1 MLSTMKKFNYNI
13 ILVSMGLLSLN
24 MAHADSMTEVEQ
36 LRNEVKQ
43 LREMIEQQQQVQNK
57 QIVTLENN
65 VKAAQVVSQAKDQS
79 FARTKAGAEVTLYGN
94 IRADLLYQ
102 SEGGSADRL
111 YNQINSVPLKGH
123 NESSDQLKSTLA
135 ATRLGL
141 DFKTAD
147 KDISGKIE
155 VDFLGANDGLRIRH
169 AYFNYGQWLIGQT
182 WSNFAVPDYMP
193 ETIDALG
200 YVGGAV
206 KRDAQIRYTH
216 KFNAETQL
224 VTALE
229 DSKDALSNMRIPV
242 LSTRLNQSFA
252 DRAGALSLRGM
263 VSEKR
268 TVADNELAWGVGLGA
283 KYDISA
289 KTTLKADYY
298 HVKGDSSLVSWT
310 NQGFAIDAN
319 KNIMALNQF
328 DSIAVG
334 VTQQFN
340 SKWRGT
346 LGYGYMKAD
355 ENQDYIRYLSDP
367 TKANKTLW
375 QAWANVFYSPKKP
388 LSFGLEYVYG
398 ERKAF
403 VAAPNGQDTGEDN
416 RFNAVAMYNF

>member
-43 LREMIEQQQQVQNK
+43 LREMIEQQQHMQNK
-57 QIVTLENN
+57 QIVALENN

-182 WSNFAVPDYMP
+182 WSNFAIPDYMP

-268 TVADNELAWGVGLGA
+268 TVADNELAWGIGLGA

-328 DSIAVG
+328 DSITVG
-334 VTQQFN
+334 LTQQFN
-340 SKWRGT
+340 SQWRGT

-416 RFNAVAMYNF
+416 RFNAVAIYNF

>member
-1 MLSTMKKFNYNI
+1 
-13 ILVSMGLLSLN
+13 MGLLSLN

-57 QIVTLENN
+57 QIVALENN

-141 DFKTAD
+141 DFKTTD

-328 DSIAVG
+328 DSITVG

-340 SKWRGT
+340 SQWRGT

-416 RFNAVAMYNF
+416 RFNAVAIYNF

>member
-1 MLSTMKKFNYNI
+1 MKKFNYNI

-24 MAHADSMTEVEQ
+24 MAHADADSMTEVEQ

-43 LREMIEQQQQVQNK
+43 LRSMIEQQQHMQNK
-57 QIVTLENN
+57 QIVALENN
-65 VKAAQVVSQAKDQS
+65 VKAAQVVSQAKDQT

-328 DSIAVG
+328 DSITVG

-340 SKWRGT
+340 SQWRGT

-416 RFNAVAMYNF
+416 RFNAVAIYNF

>member
-1 MLSTMKKFNYNI
+1 MKKFNYNI

-57 QIVTLENN
+57 QIVALENN
-65 VKAAQVVSQAKDQS
+65 VKTAQVVSQAKDQS

-102 SEGGSADRL
+102 SEGGGADRL

-328 DSIAVG
+328 DSITVG
-334 VTQQFN
+334 VTQQLN
-340 SKWRGT
+340 SQWRGT

-416 RFNAVAMYNF
+416 RFNAVVIYNF

>member
-1 MLSTMKKFNYNI
+1 MKKFNYNI

-57 QIVTLENN
+57 QIVALENN

-111 YNQINSVPLKGH
+111 YNQINTVPLKGH

-310 NQGFAIDAN
+310 NQGFTIDAN
-319 KNIMALNQF
+319 KNIMSLNQF
-328 DSIAVG
+328 DSITVG

-340 SKWRGT
+340 SQWRGT

-367 TKANKTLW
+367 SKANKTLW

>member
-1 MLSTMKKFNYNI
+1 MKKFNYNI

-43 LREMIEQQQQVQNK
+43 LREMIEQQQHMQNK
-57 QIVTLENN
+57 QIVALENN
-65 VKAAQVVSQAKDQS
+65 VKAAQVVSQAKDQT

-268 TVADNELAWGVGLGA
+268 TVADNELAWGIGLGA
-283 KYDISA
+283 KYDISV
-289 KTTLKADYY
+289 KTTFKADYY

-328 DSIAVG
+328 DSITVG

-340 SKWRGT
+340 SQWRGT

-416 RFNAVAMYNF
+416 RFNAVAIYNF

>member
-1 MLSTMKKFNYNI
+1 
-13 ILVSMGLLSLN
+13 MGLLSLN

-43 LREMIEQQQQVQNK
+43 LREMIEQQQHMQNK
-57 QIVTLENN
+57 QIVALENN
-65 VKAAQVVSQAKDQS
+65 VKAAQVVSQAKDQT

-169 AYFNYGQWLIGQT
+169 AHFNYGQWLIGQT

-268 TVADNELAWGVGLGA
+268 TVADNELAWGIGLGA

-289 KTTLKADYY
+289 KTTFKADYY

-328 DSIAVG
+328 DSITVG

-340 SKWRGT
+340 SQWRGT

-416 RFNAVAMYNF
+416 RFNAVAIYNF

>member
-1 MLSTMKKFNYNI
+1 MKKFNYNI

-43 LREMIEQQQQVQNK
+43 LRSMIEQQQHMQNK
-57 QIVTLENN
+57 QIVALENN
-65 VKAAQVVSQAKDQS
+65 VKAAQVVSQAKDQT

-169 AYFNYGQWLIGQT
+169 AYFNYGQWSIGQT

-268 TVADNELAWGVGLGA
+268 TVADNEFAWGIGLGA

-328 DSIAVG
+328 DSISVG

-340 SKWRGT
+340 SQWRGT

-416 RFNAVAMYNF
+416 RFNAVAIYNF

>member
-1 MLSTMKKFNYNI
+1 MKKFNYNI

-57 QIVTLENN
+57 QIVALENN
-65 VKAAQVVSQAKDQS
+65 VKTAQVVSQAKDQS

-310 NQGFAIDAN
+310 NQGFTIDAN

-328 DSIAVG
+328 DSITVG

-340 SKWRGT
+340 SQWRGT

>member
-1 MLSTMKKFNYNI
+1 
-13 ILVSMGLLSLN
+13 MGLLSLN

-43 LREMIEQQQQVQNK
+43 LREMIEQQQHVQNK
-57 QIVTLENN
+57 QIVALENN
-65 VKAAQVVSQAKDQS
+65 VKAAQVVSQAKDQT

-268 TVADNELAWGVGLGA
+268 TVADNELAWGIGLGA

-289 KTTLKADYY
+289 KTTFKADYY

-328 DSIAVG
+328 DSITVG

-340 SKWRGT
+340 SQWRGT

-416 RFNAVAMYNF
+416 RFNAVAIYNF

>member
-1 MLSTMKKFNYNI
+1 MISTMHIFKYNI

-57 QIVTLENN
+57 QIVALENN
-65 VKAAQVVSQAKDQS
+65 VKTAQVVSQAKDQS

-111 YNQINSVPLKGH
+111 YNQINSVPFKGH

-206 KRDAQIRYTH
+206 KRDAQIRFTH

-328 DSIAVG
+328 DSITVG

-340 SKWRGT
+340 SQWRGT

-355 ENQDYIRYLSDP
+355 ENQDYIRYLNDP

>member
-1 MLSTMKKFNYNI
+1 MKKFNYNI

-43 LREMIEQQQQVQNK
+43 LRSMIEQQQHMQNK
-57 QIVTLENN
+57 QIVALENN
-65 VKAAQVVSQAKDQS
+65 VKAAQVVSQAKDQT

-182 WSNFAVPDYMP
+182 WSNFAIPDYMP

-252 DRAGALSLRGM
+252 DRAGVLSLRGM

-328 DSIAVG
+328 DSITVG
-334 VTQQFN
+334 LTQQFN
-340 SKWRGT
+340 SQWRGT

-416 RFNAVAMYNF
+416 RFNAVAIYNF

>member
-1 MLSTMKKFNYNI
+1 MHIFKYNI

-57 QIVTLENN
+57 QIVALENN
-65 VKAAQVVSQAKDQS
+65 VKTAQVVSQAKDQS

-328 DSIAVG
+328 DSITVG
-334 VTQQFN
+334 VTQQFD
-340 SKWRGT
+340 SQWRGT

-416 RFNAVAMYNF
+416 RFNAVAIYNF

>member
-1 MLSTMKKFNYNI
+1 MKKFNYNI

-57 QIVTLENN
+57 QIVALENN

-147 KDISGKIE
+147 KNVSGKIE
-155 VDFLGANDGLRIRH
+155 VDFLGANDALRIRH

-182 WSNFAVPDYMP
+182 WSNFAIPDYMP

-200 YVGGAV
+200 YVGGSV
-206 KRDAQIRYTH
+206 KRTPQVRYSYTIQPGS
-216 KFNAETQL
+216 QL
-224 VTALE
+224 VVAAEDPKDSTVQARLPALTARWNQKIGDDL
-229 DSKDALSNMRIPV
+229 NM
-242 LSTRLNQSFA
+242 
-252 DRAGALSLRGM
+252 SLRTM
-263 VSEKR
+263 AHEKR
-268 TVADNELAWGVGLGA
+268 IESNEEWSWGVGLGA
-283 KYDISA
+283 KYDFTPQTS
-289 KTTLKADYY
+289 LKADYY
-298 HVKGDSSLVSWT
+298 HVKGDSSFVSWA
-310 NQGFAIDAN
+310 NSGVVKQGSEIV
-319 KNIMALNQF
+319 ALSEF
-328 DSIAVG
+328 DSITVG
-334 VTQQFN
+334 VAQKINDKT
-340 SKWRGT
+340 RAT
-346 LGYGYMKAD
+346 LGYGYMKFKED
-355 ENQDYIRYLSDP
+355 QTYIAASP
-367 TKANKTLW
+367 QANKELW
-375 QAWANVFYSPKKP
+375 QAWVNVFYSPVKP
-388 LSFGLEYVYG
+388 ISFGLEYVYG
-398 ERKAF
+398 EREVFTALEDGTKK
-403 VAAPNGQDTGEDN
+403 GEDN
-416 RFNAVAMYNF
+416 RVSMLAQYNF

>member
-1 MLSTMKKFNYNI
+1 
-13 ILVSMGLLSLN
+13 MGLLSLN

-43 LREMIEQQQQVQNK
+43 LCEMIEQQQQVQNK
-57 QIVTLENN
+57 QIVALENN

-141 DFKTAD
+141 DFKTTD

-328 DSIAVG
+328 DSITVG

-340 SKWRGT
+340 SQWRGT

>member
-328 DSIAVG
+328 DSITVG

-416 RFNAVAMYNF
+416 RFNAVAIYNF

>member
-1 MLSTMKKFNYNI
+1 
-13 ILVSMGLLSLN
+13 MGLLSLN

-57 QIVTLENN
+57 QIVALENN

-310 NQGFAIDAN
+310 NQGFTIDAN

-328 DSIAVG
+328 DSITVG
-334 VTQQFN
+334 LTQQFN
-340 SKWRGT
+340 SQWRGT

>member
-1 MLSTMKKFNYNI
+1 MKKFNYNI

-57 QIVTLENN
+57 QIVALENN
-65 VKAAQVVSQAKDQS
+65 VKAAQVVSQAKDQR

-111 YNQINSVPLKGH
+111 YNQINTVPLKGH

-268 TVADNELAWGVGLGA
+268 TVADNELAWGIGLGA

-328 DSIAVG
+328 DSITVG

-340 SKWRGT
+340 SQWRGT

>member
-1 MLSTMKKFNYNI
+1 MISTMHIFKYNI

-43 LREMIEQQQQVQNK
+43 LRSMIEQQQHMQNK
-57 QIVTLENN
+57 QIVALENN

-328 DSIAVG
+328 DSITVG

-340 SKWRGT
+340 SQWRGT

-416 RFNAVAMYNF
+416 RFNAVAIYNF

>member
-1 MLSTMKKFNYNI
+1 MHIFKYNI

-57 QIVTLENN
+57 QIVALENN

-252 DRAGALSLRGM
+252 DGAGALSLRGM

-310 NQGFAIDAN
+310 NQGFATDAN

-328 DSIAVG
+328 DSITVG

-340 SKWRGT
+340 SQWRGT

>member
-1 MLSTMKKFNYNI
+1 MKKFNYNI

-57 QIVTLENN
+57 QIVALENN
-65 VKAAQVVSQAKDQS
+65 VKAAQVVSQAKDQR
-79 FARTKAGAEVTLYGN
+79 FARTKAGTEVTLYGN

-268 TVADNELAWGVGLGA
+268 TVADNELAWGIGLGA

-328 DSIAVG
+328 DSITVG

-340 SKWRGT
+340 SQWRGT

-416 RFNAVAMYNF
+416 RFNAVAIYNF

>member
-1 MLSTMKKFNYNI
+1 MKKFNYNI

-328 DSIAVG
+328 DSITVG

-416 RFNAVAMYNF
+416 RFNAVAIYNF

>member
-1 MLSTMKKFNYNI
+1 
-13 ILVSMGLLSLN
+13 MGLLSLN
-24 MAHADSMTEVEQ
+24 MAHADSLTEVEQ

-57 QIVTLENN
+57 QIVALENN
-65 VKAAQVVSQAKDQS
+65 VKTAQVVSQAKDQS

-252 DRAGALSLRGM
+252 DRAGILSLRGM
-263 VSEKR
+263 VNEKR

-310 NQGFAIDAN
+310 NQGFTIDAN
-319 KNIMALNQF
+319 KNIMSLNQF
-328 DSIAVG
+328 DSITVG

-340 SKWRGT
+340 SQWRGT

-367 TKANKTLW
+367 SKANKTLW

>member
-1 MLSTMKKFNYNI
+1 MHIFKYNI

-57 QIVTLENN
+57 QIVALENN
-65 VKAAQVVSQAKDQS
+65 VKTAQAVSQAKDQS

-102 SEGGSADRL
+102 SEGGGADRL

-141 DFKTAD
+141 DFKTTD

-328 DSIAVG
+328 DSITVG

-340 SKWRGT
+340 SQWRGT

>member
-1 MLSTMKKFNYNI
+1 
-13 ILVSMGLLSLN
+13 MGLLSLN

-57 QIVTLENN
+57 QIVALENN

-182 WSNFAVPDYMP
+182 WSNFAVPDDMP

-310 NQGFAIDAN
+310 NQGFTIDAN

-328 DSIAVG
+328 DSITVG

-340 SKWRGT
+340 SQWRGT

>member
-1 MLSTMKKFNYNI
+1 
-13 ILVSMGLLSLN
+13 MGLLSLN

-57 QIVTLENN
+57 QIVALENN

-111 YNQINSVPLKGH
+111 YNQINTVPLKGH

-252 DRAGALSLRGM
+252 DGAGALSLRGM

-310 NQGFAIDAN
+310 NQGFTIDAN
-319 KNIMALNQF
+319 KNIMSLNQF
-328 DSIAVG
+328 DSITVG

-340 SKWRGT
+340 SQWRGT

-367 TKANKTLW
+367 SKANKTLW

>member
-1 MLSTMKKFNYNI
+1 MKKFNYNI

-43 LREMIEQQQQVQNK
+43 LRSMIEQQQHVQNK
-57 QIVTLENN
+57 QIVALENN
-65 VKAAQVVSQAKDQS
+65 VKAAQVVSQAKDQT

-319 KNIMALNQF
+319 KNIMSLNQF
-328 DSIAVG
+328 DSITVG
-334 VTQQFN
+334 LTQQFN
-340 SKWRGT
+340 SQWRGT

-416 RFNAVAMYNF
+416 RFNAVAIYNF

>member
-1 MLSTMKKFNYNI
+1 MKKFNYNI

-57 QIVTLENN
+57 QIVALENN
-65 VKAAQVVSQAKDQS
+65 VKAAQVVSQAKDQT

-328 DSIAVG
+328 DSITVG

-340 SKWRGT
+340 SQWRGT

-416 RFNAVAMYNF
+416 RFNAVAIYNF

>member
-1 MLSTMKKFNYNI
+1 MISTMHIFKYNI

-43 LREMIEQQQQVQNK
+43 LREMIEQQQQLQNK
-57 QIVTLENN
+57 QIVALENN
-65 VKAAQVVSQAKDQS
+65 VKTAQVVSQAKDQS

-141 DFKTAD
+141 DFKTTD

>member
-1 MLSTMKKFNYNI
+1 MKKFNYNI

-43 LREMIEQQQQVQNK
+43 LRSMIEQQQHMQNK
-57 QIVTLENN
+57 QIVALENN
-65 VKAAQVVSQAKDQS
+65 VKAAQVVSQAKDQT

-328 DSIAVG
+328 DSITVG

-340 SKWRGT
+340 SQWRGT

-416 RFNAVAMYNF
+416 RFNAVAIYNF

>member
-1 MLSTMKKFNYNI
+1 MKKFNYNI

-24 MAHADSMTEVEQ
+24 MAHADSLTEVEQ

-57 QIVTLENN
+57 QIVALENN
-65 VKAAQVVSQAKDQS
+65 VKTAQVVSQAKDQS

-252 DRAGALSLRGM
+252 DRAGILSLRGM
-263 VSEKR
+263 VNEKR

-310 NQGFAIDAN
+310 NQGFTIDAN
-319 KNIMALNQF
+319 KNIMSLNQF
-328 DSIAVG
+328 DSITVG

-340 SKWRGT
+340 SQWRGT

-367 TKANKTLW
+367 SKANKTLW

>member
-1 MLSTMKKFNYNI
+1 MHIFKYNI

-43 LREMIEQQQQVQNK
+43 LREIIEQQQHMQNK
-57 QIVTLENN
+57 QIVALENN
-65 VKAAQVVSQAKDQS
+65 VKAAQVVSQAKDQA

-111 YNQINSVPLKGH
+111 YNQINTVPLKGH

-141 DFKTAD
+141 DFKTSD

-252 DRAGALSLRGM
+252 DQAGALSLRGM

-328 DSIAVG
+328 DSITVG

-340 SKWRGT
+340 SQWRGT

-403 VAAPNGQDTGEDN
+403 VAAPNGQNIGEDN

>member
-1 MLSTMKKFNYNI
+1 
-13 ILVSMGLLSLN
+13 MGLLSLN

-43 LREMIEQQQQVQNK
+43 LRSMIEQQQHMQNK
-57 QIVTLENN
+57 QIVALENN
-65 VKAAQVVSQAKDQS
+65 VKAAQVVSQAKDQT

-169 AYFNYGQWLIGQT
+169 AYFNNGQWLIGQT

-268 TVADNELAWGVGLGA
+268 TVADNELAWGIGLGA

-298 HVKGDSSLVSWT
+298 LVKGDSSLVSWT

-328 DSIAVG
+328 DSITVG

-340 SKWRGT
+340 SQWRGT

-416 RFNAVAMYNF
+416 RFNAVAIYNF

>member
-1 MLSTMKKFNYNI
+1 
-13 ILVSMGLLSLN
+13 MGLLSLN

-43 LREMIEQQQQVQNK
+43 LRSMIEQQQHMQNK
-57 QIVTLENN
+57 QIVALENN
-65 VKAAQVVSQAKDQS
+65 VKAAQVVSQAKDQT

-328 DSIAVG
+328 DSITVG

-340 SKWRGT
+340 SQWRGT

-416 RFNAVAMYNF
+416 RFNAVAIYNF

>member
-1 MLSTMKKFNYNI
+1 MKKFNYNI

-43 LREMIEQQQQVQNK
+43 LREMIEQQQHMQNK
-57 QIVTLENN
+57 QIVALENN

-182 WSNFAVPDYMP
+182 WSNFAIPDYMP

-268 TVADNELAWGVGLGA
+268 TVADNELAWGIGLGA

-328 DSIAVG
+328 DSITVG
-334 VTQQFN
+334 LTQQFN
-340 SKWRGT
+340 SQWRGT

-416 RFNAVAMYNF
+416 RFNAVAIYNF

>member
-1 MLSTMKKFNYNI
+1 MISTMHIFKYNI

-57 QIVTLENN
+57 QIVALENN

-111 YNQINSVPLKGH
+111 YNQINTVPLKGH

-147 KDISGKIE
+147 KGISGKIE

-268 TVADNELAWGVGLGA
+268 TVANNELAWGVGLGA

-328 DSIAVG
+328 DSITVG

-340 SKWRGT
+340 SQWRGT

-416 RFNAVAMYNF
+416 RFNAVAIYNF

>member
-1 MLSTMKKFNYNI
+1 MKKFNYNI

-43 LREMIEQQQQVQNK
+43 LREMIEQQQHVQNK
-57 QIVTLENN
+57 QIVALENN
-65 VKAAQVVSQAKDQS
+65 VKAAQVVSQAKDQT

-268 TVADNELAWGVGLGA
+268 TVADNELAWGIGLGA

-289 KTTLKADYY
+289 KTTFKADYY

-328 DSIAVG
+328 DSITVG

-340 SKWRGT
+340 SQWRGT

-416 RFNAVAMYNF
+416 RFNAVAIYNF

>member
-1 MLSTMKKFNYNI
+1 
-13 ILVSMGLLSLN
+13 MGLLSLN

-57 QIVTLENN
+57 QIVALENN

-102 SEGGSADRL
+102 SEGGGADRL

-310 NQGFAIDAN
+310 NQGFTIDAN

-328 DSIAVG
+328 DSITVG
-334 VTQQFN
+334 LTQQFN
-340 SKWRGT
+340 SQWRGT

>member
-1 MLSTMKKFNYNI
+1 MKKFNYNI

-328 DSIAVG
+328 DSITVG

-416 RFNAVAMYNF
+416 RFNVVAIYNF

>member
-1 MLSTMKKFNYNI
+1 
-13 ILVSMGLLSLN
+13 MGLLSLN

-43 LREMIEQQQQVQNK
+43 LREMIEQQQQLQNK

-65 VKAAQVVSQAKDQS
+65 VKAAQVVSQAKDQT

-328 DSIAVG
+328 DSITVG

-416 RFNAVAMYNF
+416 RFNAVAIYNF